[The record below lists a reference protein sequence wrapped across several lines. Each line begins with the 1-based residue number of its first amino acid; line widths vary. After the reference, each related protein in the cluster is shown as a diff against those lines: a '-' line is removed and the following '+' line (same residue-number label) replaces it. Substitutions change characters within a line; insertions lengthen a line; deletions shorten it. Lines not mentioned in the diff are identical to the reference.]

1 MVPKDNVKTLI
12 TGIGLFIIP
21 IIVLSSNTIEGR
33 WTSIEE
39 NWRGILGSLVL
50 FGFAL
55 WAIWDSFTASST
67 RT

>member
-1 MVPKDNVKTLI
+1 VVPKDNVKTLI

-50 FGFAL
+50 FGFGL
-55 WAIWDSFTASST
+55 WAIWDSFTASPT